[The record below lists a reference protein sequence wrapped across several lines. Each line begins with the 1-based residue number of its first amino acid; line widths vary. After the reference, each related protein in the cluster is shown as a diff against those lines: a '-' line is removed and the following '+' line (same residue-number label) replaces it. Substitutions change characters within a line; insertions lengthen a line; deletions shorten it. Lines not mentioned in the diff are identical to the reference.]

1 MPFTITMPKLS
12 PTMEEGMIVKWHKK
26 VGDSVAAGDLLVEV
40 ATDKATVEYNA
51 LDEGVLR
58 EILVP
63 NGSSAV
69 VNQAIA
75 VMTATAQE
83 SIAGYQPEGIRPESA
98 KPEKKQEAAPATSS
112 SPKAPVAAGAS
123 LQQPAF
129 APEPPLDGYEFPFP
143 SESAGRKKVSPLAKK
158 IAREKGL
165 DLATVKGS
173 GPGGRV
179 TSQDL
184 NLAQPDRIV
193 GFGPRE
199 IPTTTPGSYEEI
211 PLTPMRKAVG
221 QRLQQSKMFV
231 PHFYVSQEIDAEP
244 LVQLKDQLKEGNIK
258 LTFNDFVIRACAL
271 ALREHP
277 KVNSGFHAANQSV
290 ILFETIDISV
300 GVTVDGGLITPI
312 IRHADYKDLG
322 EISSE
327 VKELAARAKLGKLQ
341 PEEYKGG
348 SFTISNLGMF
358 GISHFTAVI
367 NPPQAAILAVAGIED
382 CVRIKS
388 GQVVAGKKMMLN
400 LSADH
405 RVIDGADAAHFIK
418 TVQKYLEN
426 PALLVV

>member
-12 PTMEEGMIVKWHKK
+12 PTMEEGMIVKWHKQ
-26 VGDSVAAGDLLVEV
+26 VGDAVASGDLLVEV

-51 LDEGVLR
+51 LDDGFLR
-58 EILVP
+58 SILVP
-63 NGSSAV
+63 NGGSAV

-75 VMTATAQE
+75 VMTQAAKE
-83 SIAGYQPEGIRPESA
+83 SIEGYQPDGVRPEQLQKKA
-98 KPEKKQEAAPATSS
+98 EKKVETAATSTRVSENAS
-112 SPKAPVAAGAS
+112 SGAP

-129 APEPPLDGYEFPFP
+129 APEPPLERYEFEFTAT
-143 SESAGRKKVSPLAKK
+143 SGRTKASPLAKK
-158 IAREKGL
+158 LAREKGL
-165 DLATVKGS
+165 DLASVKGS

-179 TSQDL
+179 TSRDL
-184 NLAQPDRIV
+184 DLAQPDQTV

-199 IPTTTPGSYEEI
+199 IPTTPPGAYEEI
-211 PLTPMRKAVG
+211 PLTPMRKVVG

-244 LVQLKDQLKEGNIK
+244 MVQLKDQLKEGQIK
-258 LTFNDFVIRACAL
+258 ITFNDFVVRACAL

-277 KVNSGFHAANQSV
+277 RLNSGFNALNQSI
-290 ILFETIDISV
+290 ILFKTVDISV

-312 IRHADYKDLG
+312 VRHADYKNLG
-322 EISSE
+322 EISTE
-327 VKELAARAKLGKLQ
+327 IKDLAARAKLGKLEPQ
-341 PEEYKGG
+341 EYKGG

-358 GISHFTAVI
+358 GVSHFTAVI

-382 CVRIKS
+382 CVRIRN
-388 GQVVAGKKMMLN
+388 GQAIPGKKMMLN

-405 RVIDGADAAHFIK
+405 RVVDGADAAHFIK

>member
-26 VGDSVAAGDLLVEV
+26 VGDRVAAGDVLIDV

-51 LDEGVLR
+51 LDDGFLR
-58 EILVP
+58 QILVP
-63 NGSSAV
+63 NGGSAV

-75 VMTATAQE
+75 VMTETAQE
-83 SIAGYQPEGIRPESA
+83 SIEGYQPEGIRPEVFQ
-98 KPEKKQEAAPATSS
+98 KKEEE
-112 SPKAPVAAGAS
+112 KAPVAATVRPLSSAPS
-123 LQQPAF
+123 MQQPSF
-129 APEPPLDGYEFPFP
+129 APEAPLERYAFAFPA
-143 SESAGRKKVSPLAKK
+143 EGERIKASPLARKLAK
-158 IAREKGL
+158 EKGL
-165 DLATVKGS
+165 DLATVKGT

-184 NLAQPDRIV
+184 DLAQPDRPV
-193 GFGPRE
+193 NFGPRE
-199 IPTTTPGSYEEI
+199 IPTTVPGSFEEI

-221 QRLQQSKMFV
+221 LRLQQSKMFV

-244 LVQLKDQLKEGNIK
+244 LVEMKEQLKEGNIK
-258 LTFNDFVIRACAL
+258 VTFNDFVIRAAAL

-277 KVNSGFHAANQSV
+277 KVNSGFHAETQSI
-290 ILFETIDISV
+290 ILFKTIDISV

-322 EISSE
+322 EISTE
-327 VKELAARAKLGKLQ
+327 VKELASRAKLGKLK

-382 CVRIKS
+382 CLRLKG
-388 GQVVAGKKMMLN
+388 GQVVIGKKMMLN

-426 PALLVV
+426 PALLIV

>member
-12 PTMEEGMIVKWHKK
+12 PTMEEGMIVKWHKNL
-26 VGDSVAAGDLLVEV
+26 GDEVKAGDVLVDV

-51 LDEGVLR
+51 LDDGFLR
-58 EILVP
+58 AILVP
-63 NGSSAV
+63 NGSSAI

-75 VMTATAQE
+75 IMTVSAKE
-83 SIAGYQPEGIRPESA
+83 SIEGYQPEGIRPEEKA
-98 KPEKKQEAAPATSS
+98 KKAEVVEVPSNIAPAA
-112 SPKAPVAAGAS
+112 KAPMQGAS

-129 APEPPLDGYEFPFP
+129 APEPPLERYEFAFP
-143 SESAGRKKVSPLAKK
+143 IGSGRIKASPLAKK
-158 IAREKGL
+158 LARDKGL
-165 DLATVKGS
+165 DLASVKGS

-184 NLAQPDRIV
+184 DLAQPDQIV

-199 IPTTTPGSYEEI
+199 IPEIPPGSYEEI
-211 PLTPMRKAVG
+211 PLTPMRKVVG

-231 PHFYVSQEIDAEP
+231 PHFYLSQEIDAEP
-244 LVQLKDQLKEGNIK
+244 MVELKDQLKEGQIK
-258 LTFNDFVIRACAL
+258 VTFNDFVVRACAL
-271 ALREHP
+271 SLREHP
-277 KVNSGFHAANQSV
+277 RINSGFHAASQSI
-290 ILFETIDISV
+290 ILFKTIDISV

-312 IRHADYKDLG
+312 IRHADYKNLG
-322 EISSE
+322 EISTE
-327 VKELAARAKLGKLQ
+327 IKDLAARAKLGKL
-341 PEEYKGG
+341 ESHEYKGG

-358 GISHFTAVI
+358 GVSHFTAVI

-382 CVRIKS
+382 CVRIRN
-388 GQVVAGKKMMLN
+388 GAAVAGKKMMLN